1 MINNKK
7 HRTHTFYMKNLDK
20 NHPLKVLYINANNL
34 KPKHLDS
41 FTQWKH
47 DMKAYS
53 DNYPTNTHIIF
64 K

>member
-34 KPKHLDS
+34 KPKHLRS
-41 FTQWKH
+41 RIKQKT
-47 DMKAYS
+47 
-53 DNYPTNTHIIF
+53 
-64 K
+64 